1 MRTPLPISKGRDR
14 GWGGGRGGINLLRFA
29 IIGRNGKNLFE
40 MGCKQEIGGWLEMEE
55 INY

>member
-14 GWGGGRGGINLLRFA
+14 GWTGGGINLLRFA

-40 MGCKQEIGGWLEMEE
+40 MGCKQEIDGWLEMRE